1 MYCIIISTTYD
12 VILLAALIAA
22 KIQTKAGAS
31 TMHNRSLF
39 ILKNSPIM
47 YSAFFTLNSFQSFSL
62 NLMNFMALPI
72 EYVCPRVNAS
82 PAAHRNLV
90 VPVEEMRFNTQGI
103 AVKRKQAVLKK
114 AILWNSVIH
123 AAITAGS
130 VEVGK
135 EGARKEPS
143 ACCCVTWQENL
154 RVNHIGQLEFQ
165 KR

>member
-1 MYCIIISTTYD
+1 MPSYKVSTTM
-12 VILLAALIAA
+12 AA
-22 KIQTKAGAS
+22 KIQMKAGAS

-39 ILKNSPIM
+39 MLKNSPIM
-47 YSAFFTLNSFQSFSL
+47 YSALFTLNSLHSFSL

-82 PAAHRNLV
+82 PATHRNLV
-90 VPVEEMRFNTQGI
+90 MPVEEMRLNTQGI
-103 AVKRKQAVLKK
+103 AVKKKQAVLKK

-130 VEVGK
+130 VELGK

-143 ACCCVTWQENL
+143 ACCWVTWQENL
-154 RVNHIGQLEFQ
+154 RVNHTGQ
-165 KR
+165 